1 MGRKTKGCGCAAAVL
16 VVLLGAAGYAGWRYV
31 LPWWKTKPP
40 PASGGELQVHVLD
53 VGPINGDSIL
63 IISPTGTTVL
73 VDAGDTGKGKVVLE
87 ALQRYKVQQIDY
99 FIATHPHPDH
109 IGGADEVIKASKV
122 LNVIDNGLEPTMPA
136 SLTSQA
142 KPTPAPAA
150 KQQQGKKKIDRRP
163 ASVKFFDEYKE
174 AVLQSG
180 ARYEK
185 AQVGKTLD
193 LGGGARLTILA
204 PTMPLF
210 TKEQMKGGGNEP
222 NANSI
227 VARLDYGSF
236 SFLLPGDAEE
246 QTEHRQLTKDLNLR
260 ADILKVSHHGSKY
273 ASAADYLE
281 RVNPKVAIISCGEWN
296 RYGHPAQAVL
306 DRFKAADIKV
316 YRTDL
321 QGEITIT
328 TRGRENDFAVKTAKE
343 AKSDLWI
350 GRVAQKDDSSRA
362 GFIAYGDFGPPPKE
376 RKTPAD
382 RK

>member
-87 ALQRYKVQQIDY
+87 ALQRHKVQQIDY

-109 IGGADEVIKASKV
+109 IGGADEVMKATKV
-122 LNVIDNGLEPTMPA
+122 LNVIDNGLDPIMPA
-136 SLTSQA
+136 SLTSPA
-142 KPTPAPAA
+142 KPTPTPV
-150 KQQQGKKKIDRRP
+150 KLPPGKKRPDRRP
-163 ASVKFFDEYKE
+163 ASVKFFDEYQE

-180 ARYEK
+180 ARHEL
-185 AQVGKTLD
+185 AEVGKTLD

-204 PTMPLF
+204 PTLPLF
-210 TKEQMKGGGNEP
+210 TKEQMKSGGNEP

-236 SFLLPGDAEE
+236 SLLLPGDAEE
-246 QTEHRQLTKDLNLR
+246 QTEHRLLTKELNLR

-273 ASAADYLE
+273 ASAAYFLE
-281 RVNPKVAIISCGEWN
+281 RVKPKVAIISSGEWN
-296 RYGHPAQAVL
+296 RYGHPAQVVL
-306 DRFKAADIKV
+306 DRLKAADIKV

-321 QGEITIT
+321 QGVITIT
-328 TRGRENDFAVKTAKE
+328 TRGRANDFAVKTAKE
-343 AKSDLWI
+343 AKTDLWI

-376 RKTPAD
+376 RKSSSGN
-382 RK
+382 R